1 MERYRVG
8 ASMEVD
14 LGEDEPQARWDWCTV
29 RRVFGYFHLLTGQG
43 WRHRRRIR
51 RGADRGCLDKAHS
64 LARAR

>member
-29 RRVFGYFHLLTGQG
+29 RRVFGYF
-43 WRHRRRIR
+43 RPY
-51 RGADRGCLDKAHS
+51 
-64 LARAR
+64 